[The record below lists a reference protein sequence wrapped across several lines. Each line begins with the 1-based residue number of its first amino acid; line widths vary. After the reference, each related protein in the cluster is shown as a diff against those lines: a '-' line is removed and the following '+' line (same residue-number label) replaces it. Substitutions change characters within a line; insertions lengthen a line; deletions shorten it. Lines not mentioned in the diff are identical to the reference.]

1 MAACRDC
8 NANKQGR
15 DWRDFIIQRAGED
28 AAERHRLMLVFIA
41 KYDYKPSV
49 DLRAVAAELY
59 DEIGQIGMTLIK
71 AKVKR
76 VRERL

>member
-1 MAACRDC
+1 
-8 NANKQGR
+8 
-15 DWRDFIIQRAGED
+15 
-28 AAERHRLMLVFIA
+28 MLVFIA

-76 VRERL
+76 VREHL